1 MIPIALALLP
11 EVPGL
16 IVSLVNLWKKSN
28 PEVSLEEWL
37 LTLDEG
43 DTFEDRKRAAAAR
56 LGVPYTPPVVEV
68 KTKTKA
74 TARDIVDAAI
84 TGITPEWF
92 SEAEKAAVAKN
103 LP

>member
-11 EVPGL
+11 EIPGL

-43 DTFEDRKRAAAAR
+43 DTFEDRKRAAAIR
-56 LGVPYTPPVVEV
+56 LGVPYTPTEAAKP
-68 KTKTKA
+68 KTKA

-84 TGITPEWF
+84 TGIAPEWF
-92 SEAEKAAVAKN
+92 SEAEKAAVLKN
-103 LP
+103 IS